1 MKTRLFFA
9 LVAGWIYL
17 GARAQ
22 ISPLKPGDKIPD
34 IYLGKFLNEPEKSMK
49 LSDLH
54 AKLTILDF
62 WNNHCTVCLYDM
74 PKLDSIQKKYGPKV
88 QFLAITKNT
97 ESEVN
102 DLFSRIKIKKP
113 GYPFIVGD
121 TTFNRLFP
129 HNGDPLHVWID
140 QEGTV
145 VAITFDFETNFKT
158 VDQYLSGRVPNL
170 LKAQPNVL
178 EEDYPL
184 LSEKNSGMIPFAT
197 DYSILFKA
205 EDIYATSMQVRVQP
219 DFISVTN
226 APFLLLYS
234 IAYSPLT
241 YAKEVNFI
249 RLEHDNRILLEVH
262 DKSEFFEPTK
272 EDEIANWVRK
282 NRISYEMKT
291 SSLLKGEKY
300 RIMRADLRHYLK
312 YSAKIENRKSRCLA
326 LVVTDW
332 SQIQALKRV
341 DSTIKPQIQF
351 GTTFSIHKMSL
362 SSFVMELIYANRRLN
377 LPIVNRT
384 EIPGDVSLTLNC
396 NLSDLGAVNHE
407 LSKYGLRLTHMVTEI
422 PMLVLRDRK

>member
-1 MKTRLFFA
+1 
-9 LVAGWIYL
+9 
-17 GARAQ
+17 
-22 ISPLKPGDKIPD
+22 
-34 IYLGKFLNEPEKSMK
+34 
-49 LSDLH
+49 
-54 AKLTILDF
+54 
-62 WNNHCTVCLYDM
+62 
-74 PKLDSIQKKYGPKV
+74 
-88 QFLAITKNT
+88 
-97 ESEVN
+97 
-102 DLFSRIKIKKP
+102 
-113 GYPFIVGD
+113 
-121 TTFNRLFP
+121 
-129 HNGDPLHVWID
+129 
-140 QEGTV
+140 
-145 VAITFDFETNFKT
+145 
-158 VDQYLSGRVPNL
+158 VPNL